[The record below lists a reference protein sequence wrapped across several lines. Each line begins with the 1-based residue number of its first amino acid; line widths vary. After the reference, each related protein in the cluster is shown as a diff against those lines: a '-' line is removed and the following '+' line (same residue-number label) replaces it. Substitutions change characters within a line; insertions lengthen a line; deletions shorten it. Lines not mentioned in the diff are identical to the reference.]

1 MHTQS
6 SLYILR
12 KRLFILCFISIN
24 LFATQGLLA
33 KEALPEVK
41 TLRVN
46 NYDMAYVERGNGA
59 PLILVHGSLSDYR
72 TWLPLLEEFSETN
85 RTIAVSLRHYYP
97 EQWDG
102 KGNDLTLEQHA
113 DDLAAFI
120 RTLNI
125 GPVFLLG
132 HSRGG
137 AVALLTASKHPE
149 QIRKLILADPSP
161 LTSMLPK
168 RQKVQADAD
177 TRKAKLQEVM
187 KYYRRGDTEAGL
199 KELVSYVAGEKAWE
213 GTSEERRDSL
223 RANLWTP
230 ISLLND
236 IETPFSCT
244 DAGNLSVPVLMI
256 TGERSAPLYG
266 HMNSALRSCLKQ
278 ASSAIIADAG
288 HMMFHANPTA
298 FIFEVQDFIAP
309 Q

>member
-1 MHTQS
+1 MHAQN
-6 SLYILR
+6 SLYILM
-12 KRLFILCFISIN
+12 KRLSMILFIALF
-24 LFATQGLLA
+24 LFASPALLA
-33 KEALPEVK
+33 DEHLLEVK

-46 NYDMAYVERGNGA
+46 NYDMAYVERGEGV
-59 PLILVHGSLSDYR
+59 PLILVHGLVSDYR
-72 TWLPLLEEFSETN
+72 TWLPLMEEFSETN
-85 RTIAVSLRHYYP
+85 RTIAVSLRHYHP

-125 GPVFLLG
+125 GPVYLLG

-149 QIRKLILADPSP
+149 QVRRLILADPSP
-161 LTSMLPK
+161 LTSMLQKQPEVQTVADK
-168 RQKVQADAD
+168 RKD
-177 TRKAKLQEVM
+177 KLQAVM
-187 KYYRRGDTEAGL
+187 KHYQQGDTEAGL
-199 KELVSYVAGEKAWE
+199 KGFVSYVAGSKAWE
-213 GTSEERRDSL
+213 GTSKKRRDSL
-223 RANLWTP
+223 RDNIWTP
-230 ISLLND
+230 ISVLND
-236 IETPFSCT
+236 IETTFTCT
-244 DAGNLSVPVLMI
+244 DAGNLPVPVLMI

-266 HMNSALRSCLKQ
+266 YMNSALLTCLTQ
-278 ASSAIIADAG
+278 SSDAIISDAG